1 MISDERLQELAEEMA
16 AHIGHRQARP
26 RRPALAKFG
35 TVVPFQRSGM
45 DAQTRD
51 LVYARIRD
59 LRRMYRLQWL
69 LTQETAHVRGV
80 LEALD
85 DSALLALKERMERA
99 RECIVEGVSFEDAD
113 LIREQNLGD

>member
-1 MISDERLQELAEEMA
+1 MISDERLRELAEEMA
-16 AHIGHRQARP
+16 AHVGSRRL
-26 RRPALAKFG
+26 RRPALVRG
-35 TVVPFQRSGM
+35 SNVVPFQRQCL

-80 LEALD
+80 LEALE

-99 RECIVEGVSFEDAD
+99 RECIVDGVSFEDAG
-113 LIREQNLGD
+113 LIREQSLGEQ